1 MRRLYPAR
9 CWDVWCLVEVPGAG
23 MPEPRVGQLVLS
35 EGAHYQDGHGPMG
48 VPDGSFVPA
57 GGGMHGSS
65 MPGAGKPMTSAGT
78 PGALRGCLLPGCSV
92 SSRGARWVG
101 CPVGMPSGEG
111 ARWWGCP
118 VAGYPVLAGD
128 AQYGGSRAAGWPEP
142 GGGARR
148 RGCGGAGARGAVGY
162 SRRHWRLFLPPPQ
175 TKSPQRS
182 HQVCSPRRRGSKR
195 CPAPGAAVSRGSG
208 CAPGPGRRAGLMRSA
223 LALSRRPRPGR
234 GSGCSSRSSMS
245 SMARRPR
252 ALLGGGVGA
261 GIGPGRG
268 PGGAAPMGNRGET
281 EAGEVGETEQ
291 CPGVPMANSCPGEP
305 GGAGWRRG

>member
-35 EGAHYQDGHGPMG
+35 EGAHYQDGRGPMG

-148 RGCGGAGARGAVGY
+148 RGCGG
-162 SRRHWRLFLPPPQ
+162 
-175 TKSPQRS
+175 
-182 HQVCSPRRRGSKR
+182 
-195 CPAPGAAVSRGSG
+195 
-208 CAPGPGRRAGLMRSA
+208 
-223 LALSRRPRPGR
+223 PGR
-234 GSGCSSRSSMS
+234 GGVLTAALEALPAAAPDEVPAEIAPGVQPAAPRLEAVPG
-245 SMARRPR
+245 ARCRRQPRVRMRPGTGPAGRADAQRVSPFQAAPARPR
-252 ALLGGGVGA
+252 LRLQLPQLDELHGPAAAGAARWRGGGRHRAGA
-261 GIGPGRG
+261 GTGRG
-268 PGGAAPMGNRGET
+268 RPD
-281 EAGEVGETEQ
+281 
-291 CPGVPMANSCPGEP
+291 GEP
-305 GGAGWRRG
+305 RGN